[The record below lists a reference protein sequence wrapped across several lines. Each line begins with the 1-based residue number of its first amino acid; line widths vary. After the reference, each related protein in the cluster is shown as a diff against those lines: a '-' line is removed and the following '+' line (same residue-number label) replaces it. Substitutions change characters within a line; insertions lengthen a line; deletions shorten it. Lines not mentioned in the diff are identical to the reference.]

1 MPVKTMK
8 NIDTLLSEFDVELY
22 KLYNTDI
29 KATEYKELNKDVYEK
44 YRNIKENLSQMVKK
58 IEASKKDFINNE
70 KDVANISINI
80 LNIKELSQNSFLG
93 DSDVINEMFENSL
106 LVRGLFSSDS
116 GALIFLN
123 MNVA

>member
-1 MPVKTMK
+1 MK
-8 NIDTLLSEFDVELY
+8 NIDVLLNEFNMEL
-22 KLYNTDI
+22 KELYNTDP
-29 KATEYKELNKDVYEK
+29 KAEEYKELNKDIYEK
-44 YRNIKENLSQMVKK
+44 YRNIKENVSQMVKK

-70 KDVANISINI
+70 KDVANTNMNI
-80 LNIKELSQNSFLG
+80 LNIKELAQNSFLG

-123 MNVA
+123 MNIA